1 MKATLTTTLHATLA
15 TALVSM
21 LSACG
26 SSGDD
31 QNDLVRLPT
40 NTTEVGGNSGS
51 TDGGTTDGT
60 TGGTGGTGDTTG
72 GDSTGGTSTNTG
84 GELNPGLFNG
94 QHTVDLGRLNITE
107 QNDIDYDSRVQQT
120 LYAALDNVTIVICV
134 ATFTIMEED
143 VGPNAAYTS
152 FVQATEANDTQT
164 VSIVDI
170 NGPTDNVGIEYIYS
184 FGTEDL
190 DLTSVVHVNYFSP
203 DDVSFGLAALSS
215 VECASPTDRF
225 GQNEAQLRAVLNS
238 VEFIRGGVI

>member
-1 MKATLTTTLHATLA
+1 MKATLTTTLNATLA
-15 TALVSM
+15 TALVIT

-51 TDGGTTDGT
+51 TDGGSNADS
-60 TGGTGGTGDTTG
+60 TGDTTG
-72 GDSTGGTSTNTG
+72 GDTTGGTSTNTG
-84 GELNPGLFNG
+84 GDLNPGLFNG
-94 QHTVDLGRLNITE
+94 QHTVDLGTLTITE
-107 QNDIDYDSRVQQT
+107 QNEINYNSRVQQT
-120 LYAALDNVTIVICV
+120 LYAALDNLTIVICV
-134 ATFTIMEED
+134 ATLTIMEED

-170 NGPTDNVGIEYIYS
+170 DGPTDNVGIEYIYS
-184 FGTEDL
+184 FGTEEL

-215 VECASPTDRF
+215 VECATPTNRF

-238 VEFIRGGVI
+238 VEFLRGGVI